1 MMGMLLSG
9 MMPTSTDQGRILQ
22 MKAFQTHHV

>member
-1 MMGMLLSG
+1 METLLSG
-9 MMPTSTDQGRILQ
+9 MMHTSTDQGHILQ